1 MKRSS
6 VVILT
11 LLMLGAGFGGGL
23 WWAKRAGGGS
33 APAGK
38 GERKILYWVDPMH
51 PAYKSDKP
59 GIAPDCGMK
68 LEPVYEDGGPADT
81 AAAAPTGRVLYY
93 HDPQDPSYR
102 SDKAGLNPET
112 GNDLVPV
119 YESSNYLNISTEKQQ
134 LIGVQ
139 YATVESVSGMDEL
152 RVNARVA
159 QDETKITRI
168 HPKIEGWIQRVHVD
182 FTGQYVKR
190 GDPLLTI
197 YSPEMF
203 ATQQEFLLALRAR
216 DTLKAGGSREAYEN
230 SELLIE
236 AARRRMELWDL
247 SAAQIAQVERTRK
260 AERTITIYSPAA
272 GYVMSRNAF
281 PSQRVMPETELYAI
295 ADLSRVWIMADVFE
309 TDAGKV
315 RTGTP
320 AVVKL
325 PYEGGR
331 EIRARVTYIQP
342 QVDAATRTI
351 QVRLDAPNP
360 GLVLKP
366 DMFVQV
372 NFHFA
377 LPQRLAV
384 PADAVI
390 NTGLR
395 KTVFVDRGEGNLE
408 PRQVET
414 GQRFG
419 DRIQILSGLRA
430 GERVVTSG
438 AFLIDSEAQL
448 KNPGQGA
455 PAGTHQHGAPADK
468 PSPAPPPAGDQHN
481 HD

>member
-1 MKRSS
+1 MKRSA
-6 VVILT
+6 VVLLT
-11 LLMLGAGFGGGL
+11 LLMLGAGFGVGL
-23 WWAKRAGGGS
+23 WWAKRSGGGS

-38 GERKILYWVDPMH
+38 GERKVLYWVDPMH

-68 LEPVYEDGGPADT
+68 LEPVYEDGGPAD
-81 AAAAPTGRVLYY
+81 AAAAEPRGRILYY
-93 HDPQDPSYR
+93 HDPQDTSYR

-119 YESSNYLNISTEKQQ
+119 YEEASFINISTEKQQ
-134 LIGVQ
+134 LIGVRF
-139 YATVESVSGMDEL
+139 ATVESVSGLDEL

-182 FTGQYVKR
+182 FTGQYVKQ

-247 SAAQIAQVERTRK
+247 SAAQVAQIERTRK
-260 AERTITIYSPAA
+260 PERTVTIYSPAP

-281 PSQRVMPETELYAI
+281 ASQRVMPETELYAI
-295 ADLSRVWIMADVFE
+295 VDLSRVWIMADVFE
-309 TDAGKV
+309 GDAGKV
-315 RTGTP
+315 RTGTT
-320 AVVKL
+320 AVVNL

-331 EIRARVTYIQP
+331 NIRARVTYIQP
-342 QVDAATRTI
+342 LVDPTTRTI
-351 QVRLDAPNP
+351 QVRLEAPNP
-360 GLVLKP
+360 GLALKP

-372 NFHFA
+372 NFQFPVPA
-377 LPQRLAV
+377 RLAV

-408 PRQVET
+408 QRQVET
-414 GQRFG
+414 GPRFG
-419 DRIQILSGLRA
+419 DRIQILRGLHA
-430 GERVVTSG
+430 GERVVTAG

-448 KNPGQGA
+448 KNPGPGA
-455 PAGTHQHGAPADK
+455 AGAHQHGAPTEK
-468 PSPAPPPAGDQHN
+468 PSPAPPAAGDHHN